1 MKNFDKLFFGAILG
15 FAFPFL
21 FALIAMM
28 IWFYVSKN
36 EAIALNSLLAGV
48 SVGALTD
55 VVFLKKWITHRY
67 ELSKGFLIFLFVV
80 YNIGIY
86 GMFMGFPLF
95 NLIMGLV
102 AGYYVAKR
110 AIKEEIPK
118 DKASK
123 LMHSVSLFT
132 SLVMA
137 VMCISSTILV
147 FGEKVLSIDL
157 KPMIGIDF
165 VMSHGLINGITII
178 GGLFLIALQYLITK
192 LTIKRTLIVEWKS

>member
-21 FALIAMM
+21 FGLFAMM

-36 EAIALNSLLAGV
+36 EATALYSLLAGM
-48 SVGALTD
+48 SVGVLID
-55 VVFLKKWITHRY
+55 YFFLKKWINRRY
-67 ELSKGFLIFLFVV
+67 ELSMGFIIFLFIV
-80 YNIGIY
+80 YNIGIF

-95 NLIMGLV
+95 NLILGLV

-110 AIKEEIPK
+110 AIKEEIAK
-118 DKASK
+118 EKASK
-123 LMHSVSLFT
+123 LMHSVSLFA
-132 SLVMA
+132 SLIMA

-147 FGEKVLSIDL
+147 FGEKVLTIDL

-165 VMSHGLINGITII
+165 VMSHGLINAITIT
-178 GGLFLIALQYLITK
+178 GGLLLIALQYLITK
-192 LTIKRTLIVEWKS
+192 LTIKRTLIAEWQR